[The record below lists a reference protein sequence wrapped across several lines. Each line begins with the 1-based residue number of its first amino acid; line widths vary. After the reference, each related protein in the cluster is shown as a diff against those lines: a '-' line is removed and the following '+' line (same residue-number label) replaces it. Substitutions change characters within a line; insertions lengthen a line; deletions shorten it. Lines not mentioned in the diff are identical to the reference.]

1 MQNLSYRYKLSILV
15 AIIFPCLSRLV
26 LQGSGVE
33 YELSR
38 YAAQLGI
45 GGSIGYMIGYLFDNS
60 QKALQLSKQT
70 NLNLG
75 KKVKEQRVRETWYT
89 ALFEKNH
96 SILILI
102 NSTTGLIE
110 EANPSACEFYGY
122 TLKQFQKMHI
132 SEINVLAKENLTYE
146 IARAKAEKKQNLFLK
161 HKLASGEE
169 RDVEVFSG
177 SIVID
182 GTSFLFSVVSDITE
196 QKALRGIVPICA
208 HCKQIRDGEG
218 GWNQIEEYIQHHSEA
233 TFTHG
238 ICPSCAQQHYPICY
252 ELQQN

>member
-1 MQNLSYRYKLSILV
+1 M
-15 AIIFPCLSRLV
+15 AIVFPCLSRLV

-33 YELSR
+33 YELPR
-38 YAAQLGI
+38 YSGPLLI
-45 GGSIGYMIGYLFDNS
+45 GGTIGYLIGHLFDNW
-60 QKALQLSKQT
+60 QKSLHLIKKT
-70 NLNLG
+70 NNNL
-75 KKVKEQRVRETWYT
+75 KTKIKEQKVREAWYD

-122 TLKQFQKMHI
+122 SLKQLKQIHI
-132 SEINVLAKENLTYE
+132 SEIQTLPREDITYAM
-146 IARAKAEKKQNLFLK
+146 ARAKAKKKPHLFLK

-182 GTSFLFSVVSDITE
+182 GTSFLFSVVKDITE
-196 QKALRGIVPICA
+196 QKILRGIVPICA
-208 HCKQIRDGEG
+208 HCKQIRDGKG
-218 GWNQIEEYIQHHSEA
+218 NWNQLEDYIQHHSEA
-233 TFTHG
+233 TFSHG
-238 ICPSCAQQHYPICY
+238 VCPSCANQHFPICY
-252 ELQQN
+252 KLQKN